1 MDLIWKLLHLSL
13 QLQRF
18 LKQIPLKFKI
28 SSKLQDNNQFGLRND
43 CQPEG
48 MPMWKEC
55 QFVNQS
61 RVNLKNW
68 IWRIF
73 TFDKKYYPLRLSP
86 V

>member
-28 SSKLQDNNQFGLRND
+28 SSKLQDNNQFGLRNE

-48 MPMWKEC
+48 MPIRQSKSSKILKTEYKE
-55 QFVNQS
+55 FS
-61 RVNLKNW
+61 LLIRST
-68 IWRIF
+68 IH
-73 TFDKKYYPLRLSP
+73 
-86 V
+86 